1 MTKILW
7 LAALLTL
14 GMVLGGCAQQ
24 ETKSSAAPA
33 SSDPVAA
40 YEMAVAN
47 ANAAQKKAAS
57 VGGEWRD
64 TGKLME
70 EAQNA
75 AKVGDYA
82 EAKALADKATFQYEA
97 GYEQAK
103 SQKNVGNP
111 RYLY

>member
-1 MTKILW
+1 MTKLVW
-7 LAALLTL
+7 LAALFTL
-14 GMVLGGCAQQ
+14 GLLLSGCAQQ

-33 SSDPVAA
+33 PSDPAAA
-40 YEMAVAN
+40 YEMALAD

-64 TGKLME
+64 TGELIKKA
-70 EAQNA
+70 EAA
-75 AKVGDYA
+75 AKAGDYA
-82 EAKALADKATFQYEA
+82 AAKALADKAAFQYKA
-97 GYEQAK
+97 GYEQAR

>member
-1 MTKILW
+1 MTKIVW
-7 LAALLTL
+7 LAALIML
-14 GMVLGGCAQQ
+14 GLVLSGCAQQ

-33 SSDPVAA
+33 PSDPAAA
-40 YEMAVAN
+40 YEMAMAD

-64 TGKLME
+64 TGKLMK
-70 EAQNA
+70 EAQEA
-75 AKVGDYA
+75 AKAGDYA
-82 EAKALADKATFQYEA
+82 KAKALADKATFQYKA
-97 GYEQAK
+97 GYEQAQ

>member
-1 MTKILW
+1 MTKIVW

-14 GMVLGGCAQQ
+14 GLVLSGCAQQ

-33 SSDPVAA
+33 PSDPAAA
-40 YEMAVAN
+40 YEMALAN

-64 TGKLME
+64 TGKLMKK
-70 EAQNA
+70 AQEA
-75 AKVGDYA
+75 AKAGDYA
-82 EAKALADKATFQYEA
+82 NAKVLADKASFQYKA
-97 GYEQAK
+97 GYEQAQ